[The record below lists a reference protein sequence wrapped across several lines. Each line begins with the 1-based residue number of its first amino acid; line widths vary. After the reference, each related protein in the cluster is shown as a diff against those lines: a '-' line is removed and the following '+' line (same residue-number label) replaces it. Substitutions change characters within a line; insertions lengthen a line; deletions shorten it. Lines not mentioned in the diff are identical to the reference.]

1 MRIVLDHSVP
11 APLRHYLRGHEVRQA
26 KELGWDR
33 LANGELLKEAESA
46 GVDLLITADKNLQYQ
61 QDLRGRR
68 ISLIIVGN
76 AQWPVLRR
84 SVDKVLVAVDDASP
98 GSFAEVPIPY
108 E

>member
-1 MRIVLDHSVP
+1 M
-11 APLRHYLRGHEVRQA
+11 RQA